1 MKQFLDA
8 TRGSKFGQQLA
19 CLLLGDKQPIEKG
32 KPRFVGK
39 AVICKDGWICWD
51 FIGKSGET
59 QHAHAVDRFEN
70 FKANCLGLCQHLGL
84 ANLADE
90 RTKTIVSAFFKALDA
105 NCENYSDTAQ
115 NYQKERR
122 GELKQVGLKLVTD
135 PDEIAK
141 VEKQFPKVN
150 NL

>member
-1 MKQFLDA
+1 MHKRFLDA

-19 CLLLGDKQPIEKG
+19 CLLLGDKQPVEKG
-32 KPRFVGK
+32 VARFTGK

-59 QHAHAVDRFEN
+59 QHGHAVDRFEN

-84 ANLADE
+84 TDLADE
-90 RTKTIVSAFFKALDA
+90 RTKTIVSGFFKALDA

-122 GELKQVGLKLVTD
+122 GILKQVGLKLVAD
-135 PDEIAK
+135 PDEIAR
-141 VEKQFPKVN
+141 VEKSFPVN
-150 NL
+150 P